1 MKYVRNNV
9 FRPMP
14 SIDNF
19 EQLNELMVQELE
31 ADLDNRRLADGR
43 TVRQAWQAERQHLRP
58 LPAHPPPSCR
68 TLARVVDKFGHVRV
82 DGAHYSVPIR
92 HAYRPAWVKLYHDR
106 VEVAV
111 ADEVVAKHARSFR
124 QGAKVLEPPHL
135 PEDLRTL
142 YLTSMAS
149 QWRTVAEQARSHRQ
163 PYAEFL
169 ADLAR
174 LEVTGRRER
183 RIQRRV
189 KEARFPMLKTLDAFQ
204 FEAQPTL
211 DRDEVL
217 ELFRCE
223 WVREAANVVFVGSV
237 GTGKT
242 HLAITLGMACCQQDY
257 RVKFT
262 TAAELTN
269 ILVEAKQDGRLSRKL
284 EQMARYDVVILD
296 ELGYVPFDKQG
307 ADLLFRFITRVYE
320 RRSVVVTTNLPF
332 AKWSRG
338 VLGCHGGRCGDRPDR
353 APRYRA
359 QDRRQQ
365 LPTQGR

>member
-1 MKYVRNNV
+1 M
-9 FRPMP
+9 
-14 SIDNF
+14 
-19 EQLNELMVQELE
+19 
-31 ADLDNRRLADGR
+31 
-43 TVRQAWQAERQHLRP
+43 
-58 LPAHPPPSCR
+58 
-68 TLARVVDKFGHVRV
+68 
-82 DGAHYSVPIR
+82 
-92 HAYRPAWVKLYHDR
+92 
-106 VEVAV
+106 AV
-111 ADEVVAKHARSFR
+111 AKI
-124 QGAKVLEPPHL
+124 QEPPHL
-135 PEDLRTL
+135 VADLRTL

-149 QWRTVAEQARSHRQ
+149 QWRTVAQQARSQRQ

-204 FEAQPTL
+204 FDAQPTL

-217 ELFRCE
+217 ELFGCE
-223 WVREAANVVFVGSV
+223 WVGEAANVVFVGSV

-242 HLAITLGMACCQQDY
+242 HLAIALGMACCQQDY

-269 ILVEAKQDGRLSRKL
+269 LLVEAKQDGRLSRKL

-307 ADLLFRFITRVYE
+307 ADLLFGFITRVYE

-332 AKWSRG
+332 AKWSEVFLDATAAAAVIDRIVHHATVLKTEGNSYRLKAAKARG
-338 VLGCHGGRCGDRPDR
+338 RGRRRKGGR
-353 APRYRA
+353 
-359 QDRRQQ
+359 
-365 LPTQGR
+365 